1 MDKNAPSQTYQR
13 AGSPGFSR
21 FVCIAAAAF
30 VLLVAV
36 LAIAV
41 GGHNSR
47 VKKAEESRKV
57 SEQAAVKTTVP
68 VTQNLSPT
76 ASYAQLKSATKITM
90 SEENWELTLVNTFYR
105 VDGSYTPDLAYVLE
119 DSEEQ
124 MDSRVA
130 PHYTD
135 MFNAA
140 AQEGLYLSPCSGY
153 RSYDEQKENFDEAKA
168 AYIAEGM
175 SEEEAAVKT
184 ATEIMPAGSSEHNL
198 GLCMDLVWV
207 DEQFEE
213 SEEFAWLQKHA
224 AEYGFILRYPKGKEN
239 YTKVT
244 YEPWHW
250 RYVGVENAK
259 KITESG
265 KTLEEYLGKVQ

>member
-1 MDKNAPSQTYQR
+1 MDKNASAQTSYR
-13 AGSPGFSR
+13 AGNPGFSR
-21 FVCIAAAAF
+21 FVCVAAAVF
-30 VLLVAV
+30 VLLIAV
-36 LAIAV
+36 LMIAM

-47 VKKAEESRKV
+47 LKKAAEESVKA
-57 SEQAAVKTTVP
+57 SEQAVTTTVP
-68 VTQNLSPT
+68 VTVNLSPT
-76 ASYAQLKSATKITM
+76 ASYAQLKSATKITV
-90 SEENWELTLVNTFYR
+90 SETDWELTLVNTFYR
-105 VDGSYTPDLAYVLE
+105 VDASYTPDLAYVLE

-130 PHYTD
+130 PHYTE

-153 RSYDEQKENFDEAKA
+153 RSYERQKENFDEAKA

-207 DEQFEE
+207 NEQFEE

-224 AEYGFILRYPKGKEN
+224 AEYGFILRYPKGKEM

>member
-1 MDKNAPSQTYQR
+1 MDKNASAQTSYR
-13 AGSPGFSR
+13 AGNPGFSR
-21 FVCIAAAAF
+21 FVCVAAAVF
-30 VLLVAV
+30 VLLIAV
-36 LAIAV
+36 LMIAM

-47 VKKAEESRKV
+47 LKKAAEESVKA
-57 SEQAAVKTTVP
+57 SEQAVTTTVP
-68 VTQNLSPT
+68 VTVNLSPT

-90 SEENWELTLVNTFYR
+90 SETDWELTLVNTFYR
-105 VDGSYTPDLAYVLE
+105 VDASYTPDLAYVL
-119 DSEEQ
+119 DDCEEQ

-130 PHYTD
+130 PHFTK

-153 RSYDEQKENFDEAKA
+153 RSYERQKENFDETKA

-207 DEQFEE
+207 NEQFEE

-224 AEYGFILRYPKGKEN
+224 AEYGFILRYPKGKEK

-259 KITESG
+259 KIVESG

>member
-1 MDKNAPSQTYQR
+1 MDNNASAQTSYR
-13 AGSPGFSR
+13 AGNPGFSR
-21 FVCIAAAAF
+21 FVCVAAAVF
-30 VLLVAV
+30 VLL
-36 LAIAV
+36 IAV
-41 GGHNSR
+41 VMIATGGHNSR
-47 VKKAEESRKV
+47 LKKAAEESVKA
-57 SEQAAVKTTVP
+57 SEQAVTTTVP
-68 VTQNLSPT
+68 VTVNLSPT
-76 ASYAQLKSATKITM
+76 ASYAQLKSATKITV
-90 SEENWELTLVNTFYR
+90 SETDWELTLVNTFYR
-105 VDGSYTPDLAYVLE
+105 VDAGYTPDLAYVL
-119 DSEEQ
+119 DDCEEQ

-130 PHYTD
+130 PHFTE

-153 RSYDEQKENFDEAKA
+153 RSYERQQENFDETKA

-207 DEQFEE
+207 NEQFEE

-224 AEYGFILRYPKGKEN
+224 AEYGFILRYPKGKEK

-259 KITESG
+259 KIAESG

>member
-1 MDKNAPSQTYQR
+1 MDKNAPSQSAYR
-13 AGSPGFSR
+13 AGNPGFSR

-30 VLLVAV
+30 VLLIAV
-36 LAIAV
+36 LMIAT
-41 GGHNSR
+41 GSHNSR
-47 VKKAEESRKV
+47 VKKAEEAKLTSV
-57 SEQAAVKTTVP
+57 PATQTTVP

-76 ASYAQLKSATKITM
+76 ASYAQLKSATKITV
-90 SEENWELTLVNTFYR
+90 SETNWELTLVNTFYR
-105 VDGSYTPDLAYVLE
+105 VDASYTPDLATVLD
-119 DSEEQ
+119 DSDEQ

-130 PHYTD
+130 PHFTE

-153 RSYDEQKENFDEAKA
+153 RSYERQQENFDETKA
-168 AYIAEGM
+168 AYMAEGM

-207 DEQFEE
+207 NEQFEE
-213 SEEFAWLQKHA
+213 SDEFAWLQKHA
-224 AEYGFILRYPKGKEN
+224 AEYGFILRYPKGKEK

-259 KITESG
+259 KIVESG